1 MAANYLPT
9 GIKSV
14 KQKSAA
20 HGFDPETVY
29 GTTDDGGIVKA
40 YRPMLF
46 EKLRES
52 AFGIEEYEYLE
63 SLRPETLQCLNSDSK
78 SGQAFWISLDG
89 KLVVKTIK
97 QYECKTLREILD
109 SYALHCLTG
118 ASTIGNILGLY
129 RVKGKFSGA
138 KYILVSKNIYP
149 STDPDSLMPV
159 IAEIRFKR
167 QYSRSFSFTFQ

>member
-1 MAANYLPT
+1 MYKFLLILLILLKFYYIQGNSASSAQIAANYLPA

-20 HGFDPETVY
+20 HGFDPEQVY
-29 GTTDDGGIVKA
+29 GNTDDGGVVKA
-40 YRPMLF
+40 YRPILF

-52 AFGIEEYEYLE
+52 AGIEENEFIE
-63 SLRPETLQCLNSDSK
+63 SLRPDTLQCLNSDSK

-97 QYECKTLREILD
+97 QYECKTLRNILD

-118 ASTIGNILGLY
+118 ASTIGNIL
-129 RVKGKFSGA
+129 
-138 KYILVSKNIYP
+138 
-149 STDPDSLMPV
+149 
-159 IAEIRFKR
+159 
-167 QYSRSFSFTFQ
+167 